1 MNQRDRLNLWQ
12 PDILGIFQAAQTQ
25 RSAVTLRSHLR
36 LDAVNDA
43 DVILHGGI
51 TAVNGQVARFR
62 AESYD
67 FAFGGHAP
75 EDPACAYAF
84 ALELPR
90 ALRDVIRVE
99 YEGRATILDRE
110 LGRNNL
116 PKTLELRV
124 SLPSKIRRRRRHDRI
139 ACGPGRVEDAAL
151 VLVEAPPRRRA
162 DLERLL
168 AAPFA
173 GREAPRLL
181 NLSVSGVCLL
191 AGEAIR
197 QKLMAAQ
204 ERYLLSFV
212 PCTPERAA
220 RPLVFLGRKVGVYP
234 RREGPAALRIRFCDE
249 LDPTASGE
257 ELRWQNIER
266 NGSAALPRVF
276 RHWDAMDAE
285 AAKLAAR
292 EAEQAA
298 LEAAEQGSAG
308 EGGAVTPGVLPVSF
322 PDEEL

>member
-266 NGSAALPRVF
+266 NGSTALPRVF

>member
-1 MNQRDRLNLWQ
+1 MNQRDRLNLWH

-36 LDAVNDA
+36 LDAVNEA

-51 TAVNGQVARFR
+51 TAVSGQVARFR

-67 FAFGGHAP
+67 FAFGDRAP

-298 LEAAEQGSAG
+298 LETAEQESAG

>member
-1 MNQRDRLNLWQ
+1 
-12 PDILGIFQAAQTQ
+12 G
-25 RSAVTLRSHLR
+25 
-36 LDAVNDA
+36 
-43 DVILHGGI
+43 
-51 TAVNGQVARFR
+51 
-62 AESYD
+62 YD
-67 FAFGGHAP
+67 FAFGDRAP
-75 EDPACAYAF
+75 QDPACAYAF
-84 ALELPR
+84 SLDLPR
-90 ALRDVIRVE
+90 ALREVIRVE
-99 YEGRATILDRE
+99 YEGRATILERE

-151 VLVEAPPRRRA
+151 VLVEAPPRRRG

-173 GREAPRLL
+173 GREAPSLL
-181 NLSVSGVCLL
+181 NLSVSGACLL
-191 AGEAIR
+191 AGESIR

-212 PCTPERAA
+212 PCTPGRAA

-234 RREGPAALRIRFCDE
+234 RPEGSAALRIRFCDE
-249 LDPTASGE
+249 LDAGTPGE
-257 ELRWQNIER
+257 ELRWLNIER

-276 RHWDAMDAE
+276 RHWEAMDAE

-298 LEAAEQGSAG
+298 LATAEENAAG
-308 EGGAVTPGVLPVSF
+308 EGAVTPGVLPVSF
-322 PDEEL
+322 PDEEP

>member
-1 MNQRDRLNLWQ
+1 M
-12 PDILGIFQAAQTQ
+12 
-25 RSAVTLRSHLR
+25 
-36 LDAVNDA
+36 
-43 DVILHGGI
+43 
-51 TAVNGQVARFR
+51 
-62 AESYD
+62 
-67 FAFGGHAP
+67 
-75 EDPACAYAF
+75 
-84 ALELPR
+84 
-90 ALRDVIRVE
+90 
-99 YEGRATILDRE
+99 
-110 LGRNNL
+110 
-116 PKTLELRV
+116 
-124 SLPSKIRRRRRHDRI
+124 
-139 ACGPGRVEDAAL
+139 EDAAL

-266 NGSAALPRVF
+266 NGSAALSRVF

>member
-1 MNQRDRLNLWQ
+1 MNPRDKLNLWQ
-12 PDILGIFQAAQTQ
+12 PDILGIFQAARAQ
-25 RSAVTLRSHLR
+25 RSAVTLRCHLR
-36 LDAVNDA
+36 LDAINEA
-43 DVILHGGI
+43 DVTLHGGI
-51 TAVNGQVARFR
+51 TAVSGQMARFR
-62 AESYD
+62 AEGYD
-67 FAFGGHAP
+67 FAFGDRAP
-75 EDPACAYAF
+75 QDPACAYAF
-84 ALELPR
+84 SLDLPR

-99 YEGRATILDRE
+99 YEGRATIRERE

-124 SLPSKIRRRRRHDRI
+124 SLPSRIRRCRRHGRI
-139 ACGPGRVEDAAL
+139 ICGPGRVEDAAL
-151 VLVEAPPRRRA
+151 VLVEAPPRRRG

-173 GREAPRLL
+173 GREAPSLL
-181 NLSVSGVCLL
+181 NLSVSGACLL
-191 AGEAIR
+191 AGESIR

-212 PCTPERAA
+212 PCTPGRAA

-234 RREGPAALRIRFCDE
+234 RPEGSAALRIRFCDE
-249 LDPTASGE
+249 LDAGTPGE
-257 ELRWQNIER
+257 ELRWLNIER

-276 RHWDAMDAE
+276 RHWEAMDAE

-298 LEAAEQGSAG
+298 LATAEENAAG
-308 EGGAVTPGVLPVSF
+308 EGAVTPGVLPVSF
-322 PDEEL
+322 PDEEP

>member
-1 MNQRDRLNLWQ
+1 MDRRDRLNLWH
-12 PDILGIFQAAQTQ
+12 PDILGIFEAARAR
-25 RSAVTLRSHLR
+25 RSMVTLRSHLR
-36 LDAVNDA
+36 LDAANAA
-43 DVILHGGI
+43 DVTLRGGI

-67 FAFGGHAP
+67 FAHSDRAP
-75 EDPACAYAF
+75 KDPACVYAF
-84 ALELPR
+84 ALDLPH
-90 ALRDVIRVE
+90 ALRDVVRVE
-99 YEGRATILDRE
+99 YEGRATILERE

-124 SLPSKIRRRRRHDRI
+124 SLPSRIRRCRRHGRI
-139 ACGPGRVEDAAL
+139 ICGPGRVEDAAL
-151 VLVEAPPRRRA
+151 ALVEAPPRRRG

-168 AAPFA
+168 AAPSA

-181 NLSVSGVCLL
+181 NLSVSGACLL

-212 PCTPERAA
+212 PRTPERAA

-249 LDPTASGE
+249 LDADAPGE
-257 ELRWQNIER
+257 EARWRNIER
-266 NGSAALPRVF
+266 DGSAALARVF
-276 RHWDAMDAE
+276 RHWEAMDAE
-285 AAKLAAR
+285 AAERAAP
-292 EAEQAA
+292 
-298 LEAAEQGSAG
+298 EAAEREDAG
-308 EGGAVTPGVLPVSF
+308 EDSAVTPGLLPVSF
-322 PDEEL
+322 PDELP

>member
-12 PDILGIFQAAQTQ
+12 PDILGIFQAAQAQ
-25 RSAVTLRSHLR
+25 RATVTLRSHLR

-43 DVILHGGI
+43 DVTLHGGI

-67 FAFGGHAP
+67 FAFSDHAP

-84 ALELPR
+84 ALDLPR
-90 ALRDVIRVE
+90 ALREVIRVE
-99 YEGRATILDRE
+99 YEGRATILDRQ

-124 SLPSKIRRRRRHDRI
+124 SLPSKIRRRRRHDRT

-181 NLSVSGVCLL
+181 NLSVSGACLL

-212 PCTPERAA
+212 PCTPEREP

-234 RREGPAALRIRFCDE
+234 RGEGPAALRIRFCDE
-249 LDPTASGE
+249 LDASAPGG

-266 NGSAALPRVF
+266 NGSAALPRIF
-276 RHWDAMDAE
+276 RCWDAMDAE
-285 AAKLAAR
+285 AAELAAR
-292 EAEQAA
+292 EAERAA
-298 LEAAEQGSAG
+298 LEAAEDADAG
-308 EGGAVTPGVLPVSF
+308 EGGVVTPGVLPVSF

>member
-1 MNQRDRLNLWQ
+1 MNQRDRLNLWH

-51 TAVNGQVARFR
+51 TDVSGQVARFR

-67 FAFGGHAP
+67 FAFGDHAP

-266 NGSAALPRVF
+266 NGSAALSRVF

-298 LEAAEQGSAG
+298 LEAAEQESAG